1 MENHGGPTTER
12 AQDVCPTCQ
21 PVQEYDGQERA
32 HRNKFR
38 PLSKQIA
45 KQAGGAGSATR
56 IGARVKPAKVGRH
69 RRLKIKTGAQIGS
82 VRIYY
87 GDRHA
92 LIAAGVMPPPTPG
105 ESPPAKAATAG
116 QAGGR
121 GRRRGP
127 SPRAAATSP
136 AADAAATAQH
146 HDSNRDASSVSPSQ
160 TAEAAEAIMRI
171 TAEDIKPRWCG
182 ECQDIFRGDGCANVT
197 PHQLFTPRMRI
208 PAVFARPL
216 ALCAVIAIAPR
227 SHAGAGP
234 SGCSLPGASTAGLSR
249 RTGVHGHGLQ
259 RRGSSGSI

>member
-116 QAGGR
+116 QAVI
-121 GRRRGP
+121 
-127 SPRAAATSP
+127 
-136 AADAAATAQH
+136 H
-146 HDSNRDASSVSPSQ
+146 SSVYIDYDHNQ
-160 TAEAAEAIMRI
+160 KGGVQI
-171 TAEDIKPRWCG
+171 TSFVLLCNRVNLCDCKSRQNIGSVENSGFGRK
-182 ECQDIFRGDGCANVT
+182 
-197 PHQLFTPRMRI
+197 L
-208 PAVFARPL
+208 AR
-216 ALCAVIAIAPR
+216 
-227 SHAGAGP
+227 S
-234 SGCSLPGASTAGLSR
+234 
-249 RTGVHGHGLQ
+249 
-259 RRGSSGSI
+259 